1 MQVKQYHSY
10 FRKAKK
16 QAGIACYLLL
26 CLLLCACAN
35 NPAQEIEKTTV
46 SLNNLQKQFDE
57 HLTEWQALQPRLDRL
72 LKSEQDLTFL
82 MNELD
87 KISTLPPQPSKQQLA
102 GQPASTRAVKEP
114 TVKEPAVKKPITAKK
129 TTIEEPAVKKP
140 VTAKEPI
147 AAKKPI
153 TLPAPQKKEE
163 VGVHLASYKEYK
175 NLLRGW
181 NIYLHKYPHLLEN
194 KKPRTQ
200 AVSKNDGNY
209 QRLIIG
215 GFRSTEEALQLC
227 ASLKK
232 KQQFCRVLSYEQP

>member
-1 MQVKQYHSY
+1 MQVKQCLSY

-114 TVKEPAVKKPITAKK
+114 TVKEPAVKKPITAKQ
-129 TTIEEPAVKKP
+129 
-140 VTAKEPI
+140 
-147 AAKKPI
+147 PI
-153 TLPAPQKKEE
+153 TLPENTPKEE
-163 VGVHLASYKEYK
+163 IGIHLASYKEYK
-175 NLLRGW
+175 NLLQVW
-181 NIYLHKYPHLLEN
+181 LTYQQKYRHLLQN
-194 KKPRTQ
+194 MKPRTQ
-200 AVSKNDGNY
+200 AVTINGS
-209 QRLIIG
+209 
-215 GFRSTEEALQLC
+215 
-227 ASLKK
+227 
-232 KQQFCRVLSYEQP
+232 SY